1 MYYVNREQI
10 ARRLSAIPDVAEG
23 LRSVSQ
29 AWDGSLM
36 LGMVQ
41 ERCLH
46 LAIEIVTDV
55 GSYLIDGFIMR
66 DASSYDDII
75 QINHEEKVF
84 DDATYEVLS
93 RLVLLRKPLVQDYY
107 NWERAELHPLSS
119 DLPDVLEH
127 FSKQVS
133 TYVEKELGPFQTA
146 QAEGQSKE

>member
-10 ARRLSAIPDVAEG
+10 ARRLAAVPEVAEG
-23 LRSVSQ
+23 LRRASQ

-36 LGMVQ
+36 LGLVQ

-75 QINHEEKVF
+75 QINHEEHVF
-84 DDATYEVLS
+84 DASTYEVLR
-93 RLVLLRKPLVQDYY
+93 RLVSLRKPLVQDYFS
-107 NWERAELHPLSS
+107 WERAELHPLSTEV
-119 DLPDVLEH
+119 PDILEQ
-127 FSKQVS
+127 FAEQVS
-133 TYVEKELGPFQTA
+133 VYVEKELGPFQHN
-146 QAEGQSKE
+146 QIEGQSKE